1 MFQSIGV
8 RRIRKIRK
16 QDRKYLV
23 DSQDR
28 YGGDRLPDRDST
40 VLSGPVYPT
49 PPPTG
54 LQYSR
59 VEKHYLGDYIDGLHE
74 NVSLLTR

>member
-40 VLSGPVYPT
+40 VLSGPIQHHRLL
-49 PPPTG
+49 G
-54 LQYSR
+54 YSR
-59 VEKHYLGDYIDGLHE
+59 VEKHSLGDYIDGLHE